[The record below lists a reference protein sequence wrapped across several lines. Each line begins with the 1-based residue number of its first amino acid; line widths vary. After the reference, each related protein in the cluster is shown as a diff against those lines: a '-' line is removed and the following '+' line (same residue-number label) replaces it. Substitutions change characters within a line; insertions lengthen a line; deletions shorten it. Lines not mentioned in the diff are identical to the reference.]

1 MKEYFQKANI
11 KVVKG
16 KRISSKEEALQFG
29 REVGY
34 PIVAKPDIGVGANGA
49 FKLTGYHD
57 IEKIDLT
64 MGYFLEEY
72 VEGTIIT
79 FDGYTDLNGN
89 LLFYTSH
96 EYSGGVMEIAQTHA
110 HLYYYCYREIPKDIE
125 EIGLRAIKVWDV
137 RERFFHFE
145 FFRRFDNSIVGLE
158 VNLRPPGG
166 YTMDMFNFG
175 NDIDLYDLYAQNI
188 LGLKPEFKYS
198 RPYYCIFISRK
209 NHYAYKHSIEDIGK
223 KYAKNIAFQ
232 TKMPVGL
239 SLMGDYS
246 YIIRSEDKDELDAII
261 NYLWATE

>member
-1 MKEYFQKANI
+1 
-11 KVVKG
+11 
-16 KRISSKEEALQFG
+16 
-29 REVGY
+29 
-34 PIVAKPDIGVGANGA
+34 
-49 FKLTGYHD
+49 
-57 IEKIDLT
+57 
-64 MGYFLEEY
+64 
-72 VEGTIIT
+72 
-79 FDGYTDLNGN
+79 
-89 LLFYTSH
+89 
-96 EYSGGVMEIAQTHA
+96 
-110 HLYYYCYREIPKDIE
+110 
-125 EIGLRAIKVWDV
+125 
-137 RERFFHFE
+137 
-145 FFRRFDNSIVGLE
+145 VGLE